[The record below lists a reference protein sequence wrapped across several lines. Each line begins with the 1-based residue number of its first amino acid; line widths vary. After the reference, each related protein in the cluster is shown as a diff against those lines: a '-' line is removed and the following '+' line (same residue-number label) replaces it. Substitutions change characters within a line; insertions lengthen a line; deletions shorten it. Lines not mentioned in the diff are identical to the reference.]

1 MTGGAPMAGGSS
13 PGTPMYVIGA
23 VVLVGVACYAVFML
37 IDTFGLESTPARASV
52 VSTGYRAAGQTYVT
66 EIINNRPYVM
76 PRTVPEAF
84 LADLEMDGTVV
95 TAAVD
100 KAVHDRLRAGDRVTV
115 TIRRTR
121 LTRRTEVVAV
131 E

>member
-1 MTGGAPMAGGSS
+1 MTGSASMPGGSS
-13 PGTPMYVIGA
+13 PGTPMYLIGA
-23 VVLVGVACYAVFML
+23 VVLVGVLCYAVFMA
-37 IDTFGLESTPARASV
+37 IDTFGLESTVTRASV

-66 EIINNRPYVM
+66 EIINNRPYVI
-76 PRTVPEAF
+76 PKTVPEAF
-84 LADLEMDGTVV
+84 LADVEIDGAVV

-100 KAVHDRLRAGDRVTV
+100 KAVHDRLRAGDPVTV

-121 LTRRTEVVAV
+121 LTGRTQVVGV